1 MGRKKIHYKFSIPT
15 SWDDITLLQ
24 FQDICRMYNGA
35 KPTMLDFI
43 SYFTQKPKDELEQ
56 YPTPIIME
64 LTKQL
69 SYLDK
74 DITKV
79 SPNNE
84 VDIDGDIYRINK
96 EEVMKFKEFVDS
108 QTVMQN
114 DSRNYAMLLAI
125 LCRKEGEIYDD
136 DFISMKLNERVRMFE
151 NTKINKVTPLISF
164 FLSSLLISRMD
175 MEQFSNNLKE
185 QVTRLLD
192 NIESS
197 ARNGDGRKR
206 FSKSQMKRLQTLK
219 KRLSSI

>member
-1 MGRKKIHYKFSIPT
+1 MGRKKIHYNFTIPT

-24 FQDICRMYNGA
+24 FQDICRMYDGD

-43 SYFTQKPKDELEQ
+43 SYFTEKPKDELEQ

-79 SPNNE
+79 NPNNE
-84 VDIDGDIYRINK
+84 VEINGDVYRINK
-96 EEVMKFKEFVDS
+96 EEEMKFKEFVDS
-108 QTVMQN
+108 QTIMQN
-114 DSRNYAMLLAI
+114 DSRNYAMLLAV
-125 LCRKEGEIYDD
+125 LCRKKGEVYDD
-136 DFISMKLNERVRMFE
+136 GFISIKLNERVRMFE
-151 NTKINKVTPLISF
+151 SAPINKVTPLISF
-164 FLSSLLISRMD
+164 FLTSLLVSRMD
-175 MEQFSNNLKE
+175 MQQFSNNLKE
-185 QVTRLLD
+185 QVTLLLD

-219 KRLSSI
+219 ERLSSI